1 MISSTLLFFISQ
13 VMNNIIRSMGYSRR
27 AMYNFLGSIVTN
39 TCLDVIF
46 MFGLK
51 MSVDGAALVTVIG
64 YIVSSIL
71 SLHFLICENS
81 TGNLKL
87 SN

>member
-1 MISSTLLFFISQ
+1 MQFLL
-13 VMNNIIRSMGYSRR
+13 M

-51 MSVDGAALVTVIG
+51 MSVDVAALATAIR

-71 SLHFLICENS
+71 SLHFLI
-81 TGNLKL
+81 
-87 SN
+87 